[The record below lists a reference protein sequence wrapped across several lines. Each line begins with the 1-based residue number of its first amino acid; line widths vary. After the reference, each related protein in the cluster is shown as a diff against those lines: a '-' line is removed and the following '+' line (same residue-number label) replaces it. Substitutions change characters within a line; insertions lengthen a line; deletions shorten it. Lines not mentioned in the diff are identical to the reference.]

1 MKKAIDAAPYIDRKA
16 NCRNAD
22 PDTCI
27 ELYKTEIKKIDK
39 KIRSGVPLDE
49 FDPLLERRSLYVQM
63 IHIKK
68 NFFPTEYISYFG
80 EKLWN
85 KFISK
90 PIQNFVARL
99 TSFVKNIIN
108 CSDSAIEQLKKI
120 IVDHFQD
127 KLTGEN
133 KLLTS
138 SEPILEAFT
147 ATIVKIPFTKII
159 FRIVDIKSANSIEE
173 RFNCIGKLVGTVIKF
188 SIFPSKKLK

>member
-68 NFFPTEYISYFG
+68 NFFPTTRPGVSPQIRSGSFG
-80 EKLWN
+80 KC
-85 KFISK
+85 
-90 PIQNFVARL
+90 
-99 TSFVKNIIN
+99 KN
-108 CSDSAIEQLKKI
+108 L
-120 IVDHFQD
+120 
-127 KLTGEN
+127 
-133 KLLTS
+133 
-138 SEPILEAFT
+138 
-147 ATIVKIPFTKII
+147 
-159 FRIVDIKSANSIEE
+159 
-173 RFNCIGKLVGTVIKF
+173 
-188 SIFPSKKLK
+188 

>member
-1 MKKAIDAAPYIDRKA
+1 
-16 NCRNAD
+16 
-22 PDTCI
+22 
-27 ELYKTEIKKIDK
+27 
-39 KIRSGVPLDE
+39 
-49 FDPLLERRSLYVQM
+49 M

-80 EKLWN
+80 EKLLN

-147 ATIVKIPFTKII
+147 ATIVKRPFTKII
-159 FRIVDIKSANSIEE
+159 FRI
-173 RFNCIGKLVGTVIKF
+173 CIL
-188 SIFPSKKLK
+188 S

>member
-27 ELYKTEIKKIDK
+27 ELY
-39 KIRSGVPLDE
+39 
-49 FDPLLERRSLYVQM
+49 
-63 IHIKK
+63 
-68 NFFPTEYISYFG
+68 
-80 EKLWN
+80 
-85 KFISK
+85 
-90 PIQNFVARL
+90 
-99 TSFVKNIIN
+99 
-108 CSDSAIEQLKKI
+108 KKI

-159 FRIVDIKSANSIEE
+159 FRIYILS
-173 RFNCIGKLVGTVIKF
+173 
-188 SIFPSKKLK
+188 